1 VSEGRRRERLCG
13 RPLVAVD
20 PAAVFVAAEYEA
32 KPGYRVLRLLGNVPM
47 IASQR
52 GEETPK
58 P

>member
-1 VSEGRRRERLCG
+1 MSEGRRPERLGG

-32 KPGYRVLRLLGNVPM
+32 KPDYRPVRLLGSVPM
-47 IASQR
+47 IASQS

>member
-1 VSEGRRRERLCG
+1 MSEGRRPERLGG

-32 KPGYRVLRLLGNVPM
+32 KPGYRALRFFGSVPM